1 MKNFLAWSLAIIA
14 FVVNT
19 VVVLA
24 FLNAKFDFMPESIDS
39 KLDFVYE
46 RIMGKDENDG
56 ADDADD
62 VDTTETT
69 PTAEEESNMIRLS
82 TLTTSPVLEKLDIW
96 VPSNTYIPTSEE
108 IAKLYTVTEGAVIAA
123 HKNADQTYT
132 NIIVN
137 DYHATIKTTDALIIA
152 RDQVATQLQASYPN
166 TLLEG
171 GNCIEW
177 KDGIIPVI
185 EMYAEDDDISA
196 YSCIAF
202 FDVNGTLFTL
212 TINHYGGTGPELCD
226 SAFDMFNQTLSNIT
240 YE

>member
-1 MKNFLAWSLAIIA
+1 MKNFLAWFFAIIA

-24 FLNAKFDFMPESIDS
+24 FLNAKFDFLPESIDS

-46 RIMGKDENDG
+46 RLSGEKESDSVNNTENINAYEEENDM
-56 ADDADD
+56 
-62 VDTTETT
+62 V
-69 PTAEEESNMIRLS
+69 RLS
-82 TLTTSPVLEKLDIW
+82 TLITSPALEKLDVW

-137 DYHATIKTTDALIIA
+137 DHHATIETADALITA

-166 TLLEG
+166 ILLES
-171 GNCIEW
+171 GNSVEW
-177 KDGIIPVI
+177 KEDITIPVI

-202 FDVNGTLFTL
+202 FDVNRTLFTV
-212 TINHYGGTGPELCD
+212 TINHYGGTDPEVCD

>member
-1 MKNFLAWSLAIIA
+1 MKNLLGWLAVIILLAVQA
-14 FVVNT
+14 

-24 FLNAKFDFMPESIDS
+24 LLNAKFDFIPEPIDS

-46 RIMGKDENDG
+46 RIMGKNENDG
-56 ADDADD
+56 ADDAYTA
-62 VDTTETT
+62 DTTETT

-108 IAKLYTVTEGAVIAA
+108 IAKLYTVTEAAVIAA

-137 DYHATIKTTDALIIA
+137 DYHATIETTDALIIA
-152 RDQVATQLQASYPN
+152 RDQVATQLQASCPN

-177 KDGIIPVI
+177 KDGITIPVI
-185 EMYAEDDDISA
+185 EMYAEEDDISA
-196 YSCIAF
+196 YSCVAF
-202 FDVNGTLFTL
+202 FNVNGTLFTV
-212 TINHYGGTGPELCD
+212 TINHYGGTDPEVCD
-226 SAFDMFNQTLSNIT
+226 SAFDMFNQTLSNII
-240 YE
+240 Y